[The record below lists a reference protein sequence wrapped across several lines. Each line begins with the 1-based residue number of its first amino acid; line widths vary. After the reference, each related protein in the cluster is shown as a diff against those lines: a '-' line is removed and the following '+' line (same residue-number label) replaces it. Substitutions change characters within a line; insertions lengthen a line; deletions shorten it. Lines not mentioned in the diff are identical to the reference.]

1 MDSGVNRQQAQ
12 QAQQFQ
18 HMQQAQ
24 NGRAPGDGGREGDR
38 TVRVLL
44 VDDHHLVIEG
54 LRAVLSTD
62 PTIAVVGEARSGR
75 EAVGAVERLR
85 PDIVLMDIRMADGD
99 GITATRQVK
108 QAAPQ
113 TSVIMLTMYE
123 NPEYL
128 FEAVKAGASGYVLK
142 DVAGPDLLEA
152 IHTVVDG
159 GSLLNQEV
167 VGKFLRQLAAD
178 AQQTTGPSPRGAGGP
193 ERLTPRELEVLQLI
207 AAGLSNKEIG
217 ARLSVSVATVK
228 THLEHILQK
237 LQVSDRT
244 QAAVQAVTR
253 GLLGGMA

>member
-1 MDSGVNRQQAQ
+1 MTERSVSSGASGTANASAGQAK
-12 QAQQFQ
+12 
-18 HMQQAQ
+18 
-24 NGRAPGDGGREGDR
+24 

-62 PTIAVVGEARSGR
+62 SDLEVVGEARTGR
-75 EAVGAVERLR
+75 EAIGAVELLK
-85 PDIVLMDIRMADGD
+85 PEVVLMDIRMPDMD
-99 GITATRQVK
+99 GISATRQVK
-108 QAAPQ
+108 QVAPQ

-123 NPEYL
+123 NPDYL

-167 VGKFLRQLAAD
+167 VGKFLRRLAAD
-178 AQQTTGPSPRGAGGP
+178 AQTSTAGPLVAGAGP

-207 AAGLSNKEIG
+207 AAGLSNKEIA

-253 GLLGGMA
+253 GLLRQ

>member
-1 MDSGVNRQQAQ
+1 MTQQETKT
-12 QAQQFQ
+12 
-18 HMQQAQ
+18 
-24 NGRAPGDGGREGDR
+24 GRPIRI
-38 TVRVLL
+38 LL

-62 PTIAVVGEARSGR
+62 SDIDVIGEARSGK
-75 EAVGAVERLR
+75 EAVRAVELLK
-85 PDIVLMDIRMADGD
+85 PEIVLMDIRMPDMN
-99 GITATRQVK
+99 GIDATRQVK
-108 QAAPQ
+108 QVAPS

-128 FEAVKAGASGYVLK
+128 FDAVKAGASGYVLK
-142 DVAGPDLLEA
+142 DVSGPDLLEA

-178 AQQTTGPSPRGAGGP
+178 AQTTAPPLAAGVGP

-207 AAGLSNKEIG
+207 ANGLSNKEIG

-253 GLLGGMA
+253 GLLR

>member
-1 MDSGVNRQQAQ
+1 MTGAR
-12 QAQQFQ
+12 
-18 HMQQAQ
+18 
-24 NGRAPGDGGREGDR
+24 DGGGMAGGSGNGG
-38 TVRVLL
+38 TAQPVRILV
-44 VDDHHLVIEG
+44 VDDHPLVLEG

-62 PTIAVVGEARSGR
+62 ETLEVVGEAHTGR
-75 EAVGAVERLR
+75 EAVGYAELLK
-85 PDIVLMDIRMADGD
+85 PDVVLMDIRMPDMN
-99 GITATRQVK
+99 GIDATRQVK
-108 QAAPQ
+108 QVVPT

-142 DVAGPDLLEA
+142 GVAGPELLQA

-178 AQQTTGPSPRGAGGP
+178 AEQGTMAPMPMGGNP
-193 ERLTPRELEVLQLI
+193 ERLTPRELEVLRLI

-253 GLLGGMA
+253 GLLG

>member
-1 MDSGVNRQQAQ
+1 MTNLTQHAPVTNR
-12 QAQQFQ
+12 
-18 HMQQAQ
+18 
-24 NGRAPGDGGREGDR
+24 P
-38 TVRVLL
+38 VRILL
-44 VDDHHLVIEG
+44 VDDHHLVVEG

-62 PTIAVVGEARSGR
+62 PEIEVIGEARSGR
-75 EAVGAVERLR
+75 EAVRAVELLK
-85 PDIVLMDIRMADGD
+85 PDVVLMDIRMPDGD
-99 GITATRQVK
+99 GIFATRQVK
-108 QAAPQ
+108 QASPT

-128 FEAVKAGASGYVLK
+128 FDAVKAGARGYVLK
-142 DVAGPDLLEA
+142 DVSGPDLLEA

-178 AQQTTGPSPRGAGGP
+178 AQTPPPGPLQAGVGP

-207 AAGLSNKEIG
+207 AGGLSNKEIG

-253 GLLGGMA
+253 GLLR

>member
-1 MDSGVNRQQAQ
+1 MTNK
-12 QAQQFQ
+12 
-18 HMQQAQ
+18 
-24 NGRAPGDGGREGDR
+24 GGTDAEAKR
-38 TVRVLL
+38 VRVLL

-62 PTIAVVGEARSGR
+62 QNLEVVGEARTGR
-75 EAVGAVERLR
+75 EAIGAVELLK
-85 PDIVLMDIRMADGD
+85 PDVVLMDIRMPDMD
-99 GITATRQVK
+99 GIAATRHVK
-108 QAAPQ
+108 QVAPQ

-123 NPEYL
+123 NPDYL
-128 FEAVKAGASGYVLK
+128 FDAVKAGASGYVLK

-178 AQQTTGPSPRGAGGP
+178 AQTAPTAPLAAGGP

-207 AAGLSNKEIG
+207 ATGMSNKEIG

-253 GLLGGMA
+253 GLLPRT

>member
-1 MDSGVNRQQAQ
+1 MSKNGGTDGASGGAK
-12 QAQQFQ
+12 
-18 HMQQAQ
+18 H
-24 NGRAPGDGGREGDR
+24 
-38 TVRVLL
+38 VRILL

-62 PTIAVVGEARSGR
+62 PDLEVVGEARTGR
-75 EAVGAVERLR
+75 EAIGAVELLK
-85 PDIVLMDIRMADGD
+85 PEVVLMDIRMPDMD
-99 GITATRQVK
+99 GIAATRHVK
-108 QAAPQ
+108 QVAPQ
-113 TSVIMLTMYE
+113 TSVIMLTLYE
-123 NPEYL
+123 TPDYL

-152 IHTVVDG
+152 IHTVVEG

-178 AQQTTGPSPRGAGGP
+178 AQTQPAAPLAAGVGP

-207 AAGLSNKEIG
+207 AGGLSNKEIG

-253 GLLGGMA
+253 GLLPR

>member
-1 MDSGVNRQQAQ
+1 MSTAR
-12 QAQQFQ
+12 
-18 HMQQAQ
+18 
-24 NGRAPGDGGREGDR
+24 P
-38 TVRVLL
+38 VRILV
-44 VDDHHLVIEG
+44 VDDHHLVVEG

-62 PTIAVVGEARSGR
+62 DDLEVVGEARTGQ
-75 EAVGAVERLR
+75 EAITAAERLR
-85 PDIVLMDIRMADGD
+85 PDIILMDIRMPDMN
-99 GITATRQVK
+99 GISATREIKQVV
-108 QAAPQ
+108 PD

-123 NPEYL
+123 NPDYL

-142 DVAGPDLLEA
+142 DVAGPDLLDA

-167 VGKFLRQLAAD
+167 VGKFLRRLAAD
-178 AQQTTGPSPRGAGGP
+178 AEHSSFSPSAPGPSP
-193 ERLTPRELEVLQLI
+193 ERLTPRELEVLRLI

-253 GLLGGMA
+253 GLLT

>member
-1 MDSGVNRQQAQ
+1 MTSTANER
-12 QAQQFQ
+12 
-18 HMQQAQ
+18 QAQ
-24 NGRAPGDGGREGDR
+24 NGQGAPAGQGSQGSQGAGQP
-38 TVRVLL
+38 VRVLL

-62 PTIAVVGEARSGR
+62 PEIDVVGEARSGR

-85 PDIVLMDIRMADGD
+85 PNIVLMDIRMADGD

-108 QAAPQ
+108 QVAPE

-142 DVAGPDLLEA
+142 DVAGPDLLDA
-152 IHTVVDG
+152 IHTVMDG

-178 AQQTTGPSPRGAGGP
+178 AQQTSGPSMRGTGGTGP

-207 AAGLSNKEIG
+207 AAGMSNKEIG

-237 LQVSDRT
+237 MQVSDRT

>member
-1 MDSGVNRQQAQ
+1 MVTAQAPKTNR
-12 QAQQFQ
+12 
-18 HMQQAQ
+18 
-24 NGRAPGDGGREGDR
+24 P
-38 TVRVLL
+38 VRILL

-62 PTIAVVGEARSGR
+62 SEIEVVGEARSGK
-75 EAVGAVERLR
+75 EAVGAVELLK
-85 PDIVLMDIRMADGD
+85 PDVVLMDIRMPDGD
-99 GITATRQVK
+99 GIFATRQVK
-108 QAAPQ
+108 QASPT

-128 FEAVKAGASGYVLK
+128 FDAVKAGASGYVLK
-142 DVAGPDLLEA
+142 DVSGPDLLEA
-152 IHTVVDG
+152 IHTVMDG

-178 AQQTTGPSPRGAGGP
+178 AQTVPAAPLSAGGP

-207 AAGLSNKEIG
+207 ANGLSNKEIG

-253 GLLGGMA
+253 GLLR

>member
-1 MDSGVNRQQAQ
+1 MTDLSQWTQQAPKT
-12 QAQQFQ
+12 
-18 HMQQAQ
+18 
-24 NGRAPGDGGREGDR
+24 NRP
-38 TVRVLL
+38 VRILL
-44 VDDHHLVIEG
+44 VDDHHLVVEG

-62 PTIAVVGEARSGR
+62 PEIEVVGEARSGK
-75 EAVGAVERLR
+75 EAVRAVELLK
-85 PDIVLMDIRMADGD
+85 PDVVLMDIRMPDGD
-99 GITATRQVK
+99 GIFATRQVK
-108 QAAPQ
+108 QAAPT

-128 FEAVKAGASGYVLK
+128 FDAVKAGASGYVLK
-142 DVAGPDLLEA
+142 DVSGPGLLEA

-178 AQQTTGPSPRGAGGP
+178 AQTMPAAPLSAGPGP

-207 AAGLSNKEIG
+207 ANGLSNKEIG

-253 GLLGGMA
+253 GLLR

>member
-1 MDSGVNRQQAQ
+1 MST
-12 QAQQFQ
+12 
-18 HMQQAQ
+18 
-24 NGRAPGDGGREGDR
+24 GRPIRI
-38 TVRVLL
+38 LL
-44 VDDHHLVIEG
+44 VDDHHLVVEG

-62 PTIAVVGEARSGR
+62 DEFEVVGEARTGR
-75 EAVGAVERLR
+75 EAITAAERLR
-85 PDIVLMDIRMADGD
+85 PEIILMDIRMPDMN
-99 GITATRQVK
+99 GISATREIKQVV
-108 QAAPQ
+108 PN

-123 NPEYL
+123 NPDYL

-142 DVAGPDLLEA
+142 DVAGPDLLDA

-167 VGKFLRQLAAD
+167 VGKFLRRLAAD
-178 AQQTTGPSPRGAGGP
+178 AEHASVAPTAPGPSPD
-193 ERLTPRELEVLQLI
+193 RLTPRELEVLRLI

-253 GLLGGMA
+253 GLLT

>member
-1 MDSGVNRQQAQ
+1 VNDKISLGQPARPSQVVQGSRLNPSAPVL
-12 QAQQFQ
+12 
-18 HMQQAQ
+18 
-24 NGRAPGDGGREGDR
+24 RAPGN
-38 TVRVLL
+38 TKPIRVLV
-44 VDDHHLVIEG
+44 VDDHPLVLEG

-62 PTIAVVGEARSGR
+62 DALEVVGEAHSGR
-75 EAVGAVERLR
+75 EAVGMAELLS
-85 PDIVLMDIRMADGD
+85 PDIVLMDIRMPDGD

-108 QAAPQ
+108 QVAPQ

-128 FEAVKAGASGYVLK
+128 FEAVKAGATGYVLK
-142 DVAGPDLLEA
+142 GVAGPELLEA
-152 IHTVVDG
+152 IHTVMDG

-178 AQQTTGPSPRGAGGP
+178 AQQSHSMPISAAGP
-193 ERLTPRELEVLQLI
+193 ERLTPREMDVLRLI

-237 LQVSDRT
+237 LQISDRT

-253 GLLGGMA
+253 GLLG

>member
-1 MDSGVNRQQAQ
+1 MVTAQAPKTNR
-12 QAQQFQ
+12 
-18 HMQQAQ
+18 
-24 NGRAPGDGGREGDR
+24 P
-38 TVRVLL
+38 VRILL

-62 PTIAVVGEARSGR
+62 SEIEVVGEARSGR
-75 EAVGAVERLR
+75 EAVRAVELLK
-85 PDIVLMDIRMADGD
+85 PDVVLMDIRMPDGD
-99 GITATRQVK
+99 GIFATRQVK
-108 QAAPQ
+108 QASPT

-128 FEAVKAGASGYVLK
+128 FDAVKAGASGYVLK
-142 DVAGPDLLEA
+142 DVSGPDLLEA
-152 IHTVVDG
+152 IHTVMDG

-178 AQQTTGPSPRGAGGP
+178 AQTVPAAPLSAGGP

-207 AAGLSNKEIG
+207 ANGLSNKEIG

-253 GLLGGMA
+253 GLLR

>member
-1 MDSGVNRQQAQ
+1 MTQTPLQRSGTASVTK
-12 QAQQFQ
+12 
-18 HMQQAQ
+18 
-24 NGRAPGDGGREGDR
+24 AP
-38 TVRVLL
+38 VRILI

-62 PTIAVVGEARSGR
+62 SALEVVGEARSGR
-75 EAVGAVERLR
+75 EAIGYVELLK
-85 PDIVLMDIRMADGD
+85 PDVVLMDIRMADGD
-99 GITATRQVK
+99 GISATRQVK
-108 QAAPQ
+108 QVAPT

-123 NPEYL
+123 NPDYL

-167 VGKFLRQLAAD
+167 VGKFLRRLAAD
-178 AQQTTGPSPRGAGGP
+178 AEQSAPGPLVGGLGH
-193 ERLTPRELEVLQLI
+193 ERLTPREVEVLRLI
-207 AAGLSNKEIG
+207 AAGMSNKEIA

-244 QAAVQAVTR
+244 QAAVMAVTR
-253 GLLGGMA
+253 GLIG

>member
-1 MDSGVNRQQAQ
+1 MSTNSTLG
-12 QAQQFQ
+12 
-18 HMQQAQ
+18 
-24 NGRAPGDGGREGDR
+24 NGSPTRDLSVRATGGAARDTSTMRRNGHDR
-38 TVRVLL
+38 RRDQPVRVLL

-62 PTIAVVGEARSGR
+62 DDIVVVGDARTGR
-75 EAVGAVERLR
+75 EAIATARQLQ
-85 PDIVLMDIRMADGD
+85 PDIILMDIRIPDLD
-99 GITATRQVK
+99 GISATRQIK
-108 QAAPQ
+108 QVVPT
-113 TSVIMLTMYE
+113 TSIIMLTMYE

-128 FEAVKAGASGYVLK
+128 FEAVNAGASGYVLK
-142 DVAGPDLLEA
+142 DVAGPDLLDA
-152 IHTVVDG
+152 IHTVMDG

-167 VGKFLRQLAAD
+167 VGKFLRRLAAD
-178 AQQTTGPSPRGAGGP
+178 ASLTPALPGPGID
-193 ERLTPRELEVLQLI
+193 RLTPRELEVLRLI

-253 GLLGGMA
+253 GLLG